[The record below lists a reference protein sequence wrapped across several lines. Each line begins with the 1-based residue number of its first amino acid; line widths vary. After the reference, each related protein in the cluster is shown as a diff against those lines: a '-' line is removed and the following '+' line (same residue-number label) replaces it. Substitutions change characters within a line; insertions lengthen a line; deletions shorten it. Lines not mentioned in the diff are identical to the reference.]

1 MDVFQNHYETHH
13 ITPFVTP
20 YIYIISINIILILS
34 TYFFDCYG
42 RKCECLWALRRSFRI
57 LESLLA
63 HDFSVSFSIT
73 DRFLLRAAF
82 L

>member
-34 TYFFDCYG
+34 TYF
-42 RKCECLWALRRSFRI
+42 LI
-57 LESLLA
+57 
-63 HDFSVSFSIT
+63 VT
-73 DRFLLRAAF
+73 DENASACGLCGDHFAS
-82 L
+82 